1 MKDFSDQEKK
11 IIKKIIY
18 LDDSPATFN
27 VINNIIED
35 IFDFNFFI
43 KLESDVYCP
52 LLVNKDYFDKMT
64 NEYGSMWINEFTKD
78 LTKSLFL
85 LIGLL
90 KYLEREN
97 LIILSGEF
105 DVKYLGVPDTIGQKL
120 EYQLEDKSLIKD
132 IYLYSRKRIIATESL
147 RTLLK
152 NDYKSIQ
159 EIQIIN
165 ELRYNK
171 KLLKWTIFGVA
182 IAGISFLGSFIFQLF
197 MSPSEVRL
205 TNDELKLRIINEAEE
220 DLNIPDSI
228 YNKIIVRDSIKNE
241 NDSLHCD

>member
-1 MKDFSDQEKK
+1 M
-11 IIKKIIY
+11 
-18 LDDSPATFN
+18 
-27 VINNIIED
+27 VIFTIP
-35 IFDFNFFI
+35 
-43 KLESDVYCP
+43 V
-52 LLVNKDYFDKMT
+52 LL
-64 NEYGSMWINEFTKD
+64 
-78 LTKSLFL
+78 
-85 LIGLL
+85 
-90 KYLEREN
+90 
-97 LIILSGEF
+97 LSGEF